1 MESLDSRSCH
11 WAIWRGVHGVVHMWG
26 YINGAGLDGDDD
38 VEASSHAKEER
49 RWMMAV
55 ISPLSGAPEQ
65 QDLIPPRRESVV
77 SPLPPPRMDLGKL
90 GRNFAGETTTC

>member
-1 MESLDSRSCH
+1 MD
-11 WAIWRGVHGVVHMWG
+11 HGDG
-26 YINGAGLDGDDD
+26 DGDGAGLDGDDD

-65 QDLIPPRRESVV
+65 QDLMPLGGNQEFRR
-77 SPLPPPRMDLGKL
+77 RRRLG
-90 GRNFAGETTTC
+90 